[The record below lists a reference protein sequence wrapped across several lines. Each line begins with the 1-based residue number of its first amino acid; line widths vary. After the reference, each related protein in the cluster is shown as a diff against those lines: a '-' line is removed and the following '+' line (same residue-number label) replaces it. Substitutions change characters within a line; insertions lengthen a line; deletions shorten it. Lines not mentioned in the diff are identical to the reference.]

1 MPANIGYAAL
11 DSTSPLAPFAFDRPP
26 VGPEDVRIDIA
37 FCGICHSDI
46 HQARDEWG
54 GPLATAYPCV
64 PGHEIAGIVTEV
76 GDQVTR
82 HRVGDRVGVGC
93 MVFWGSDD
101 LRGVDDEQYQS
112 PPPVFTYNA
121 KDPRTGDM
129 TYGGYSDEIVV
140 HEHFVLRI
148 PDALSLEQAAP
159 LLCAGVTTWSP
170 LRHWNVS
177 PGHVVGVAGIGG
189 LGHMAVQL
197 AKARDVE
204 RVVAFTTTPAKAD
217 EVRRL
222 GADEVVVMSDAEAV
236 AAHAGSLDFL
246 LSTIPEPFDLK
257 PYVGLLAHDATLVT
271 VGLLA
276 PNSTPTAG

>member
-1 MPANIGYAAL
+1 
-11 DSTSPLAPFAFDRPP
+11 
-26 VGPEDVRIDIA
+26 
-37 FCGICHSDI
+37 
-46 HQARDEWG
+46 
-54 GPLATAYPCV
+54 
-64 PGHEIAGIVTEV
+64 
-76 GDQVTR
+76 
-82 HRVGDRVGVGC
+82 
-93 MVFWGSDD
+93 
-101 LRGVDDEQYQS
+101 
-112 PPPVFTYNA
+112 
-121 KDPRTGDM
+121 
-129 TYGGYSDEIVV
+129 
-140 HEHFVLRI
+140 
-148 PDALSLEQAAP
+148 
-159 LLCAGVTTWSP
+159 
-170 LRHWNVS
+170 
-177 PGHVVGVAGIGG
+177 
-189 LGHMAVQL
+189 MAVQL